1 MCWLCKFNSDRDAID
16 MNQFIQENIASM
28 PVETLAREVAA
39 ELQNR
44 KPNLTDADLDVVTI
58 QHHIQSHTLNPTVR
72 IGITLR
78 HMLDLSDKVRG
89 HLDKVD
95 KDGQNLG
102 LDPKMLDSYIRL
114 QSQIL
119 NIYKSETN
127 RMLFNTTT
135 GNNSN

>member
-1 MCWLCKFNSDRDAID
+1 

-28 PVETLAREVAA
+28 PLETLAQEVSA
-39 ELQNR
+39 ELQSR
-44 KPNLTDADLDVVTI
+44 KGNLFDTEFDPAIILG
-58 QHHIQSHTLNPTVR
+58 HIQNHTLNPTVR

-95 KDGQNLG
+95 THGQNLG

-127 RMLFNTTT
+127 RMLFN
-135 GNNSN
+135 NVSSSNSN

>member
-39 ELQNR
+39 ELQDR

-127 RMLFNTTT
+127 RMLFN
-135 GNNSN
+135 NVSSSNSN